1 MASGNLQKGASYKP
15 LAENLDPQTAT
26 LRQIVEAHANTLS
39 ADGKKSFIS
48 SFTGAKAQFAPIFK
62 DYLDRPAVDFVE
74 TFADEESNPLVK
86 VYEKNEKTN
95 ARRDMYS
102 RVGAIEFHIQDQ
114 LQRTGALAEL
124 FPEGMPMATDRVIRP
139 DKPQAKAR
147 RYTFNPGLMGEW
159 LKKLDEYGQKNP
171 QDIGIVKALEAQAHM
186 GLRPG
191 EIMNAPASALR
202 EPEKRSQA
210 WGFFLDT
217 DTPGVKMDENLNVA
231 VGPRT
236 YEIMQQALN
245 VSSANDRNLFVNPD
259 GSPIGKGQMTRVA
272 KLIKVPGI
280 MTDEQTGAK
289 LDSLQEAYDLRRM
302 WVTLALNEFPGQGN
316 RVGAAQGRA
325 VGAVTGGGGAL
336 KEYYSPSPGFYG
348 KEATSVPFTI
358 DEWLFEARVDE
369 LPERMQP
376 PEGQRVSFKTDFT
389 GPSLLP
395 IFEDKDAPIQM
406 GSLEAKTF
414 APKPKTEVIRPATKP
429 VQTSEADRPLVQD
442 GNIDAN
448 ANTASLEADL
458 ESRGLSLNAL
468 LDAGDTAVEKVEEV
482 VKKAAEKIP
491 PSVAKKLPLVGAP
504 FGYQLAKETAED
516 MGLPGPLPEIV
527 GAAGAAAEVVSPI
540 APTDVEDISKGYA
553 GTIQQMEKDRESI
566 LGRARQSRADQL
578 AAQDAGFIDIDRG
591 PEAASANQDQGFLSR

>member
-15 LAENLDPQTAT
+15 LAENLDPQTVT
-26 LRQIVEAHANTLS
+26 LRQLVEAHANTLS

-48 SFTGAKAQFAPIFK
+48 SFTGAKTQFAPIFK

-86 VYEKNEKTN
+86 VFEKNEKVN

-124 FPEGMPMATDRVIRP
+124 FPEGMPLATDRVVRP

-159 LKKLDEYGQKNP
+159 LKKLDEYGQQNP

-191 EIMNAPASALR
+191 EIMNAPASAFTA
-202 EPEKRSQA
+202 PTKRSQA

-217 DTPGVKMDENLNVA
+217 DTPGVKMDENLNIA
-231 VGPRT
+231 IGPRT
-236 YEIMQQALN
+236 YEIMQQALD

-259 GSPIGKGQMTRVA
+259 GSPIGKGEMTRVA
-272 KLIKVPGI
+272 KLIEVPGI
-280 MTDEQTGAK
+280 MTDEQTGKK
-289 LDSLQEAYDLRRM
+289 LNNLQEAYDLRRM

-336 KEYYSPSPGFYG
+336 KEYYSPSRGFYG

-376 PEGQRVSFKTDFT
+376 PEGQRVSYKTDFT
-389 GPSLLP
+389 GSDLLP
-395 IFEDKDAPIQM
+395 TFEDKNAPIQM

-414 APKPKTEVIRPATKP
+414 APKPKAEIIRPTAAPIESSRPEVPQPVSAPEDVTNTLSNDATQKLK
-429 VQTSEADRPLVQD
+429 DD
-442 GNIDAN
+442 G
-448 ANTASLEADL
+448 LYDL
-458 ESRGLSLNAL
+458 IFKKLPGP
-468 LDAGDTAVEKVEEV
+468 
-482 VKKAAEKIP
+482 VKKALGPLGLGLTAATAASTVSEVEAATGSPTLAAVAGASEFGPVGYSDIKDIAAARAEP
-491 PSVAKKLPLVGAP
+491 DP
-504 FGYQLAKETAED
+504 FGITPASR
-516 MGLPGPLPEIV
+516 I
-527 GAAGAAAEVVSPI
+527 AAE
-540 APTDVEDISKGYA
+540 E
-553 GTIQQMEKDRESI
+553 Q
-566 LGRARQSRADQL
+566 
-578 AAQDAGFIDIDRG
+578 AGFIDLGRDRG
-591 PEAASANQDQGFLSR
+591 PEAAPVSQNQGFLSR

>member
-15 LAENLDPQTAT
+15 LAENLDPQTVT
-26 LRQIVEAHANTLS
+26 LRQLVEAHASTLS

-48 SFTGAKAQFAPIFK
+48 SFTGAKTQFAPIFK

-86 VYEKNEKTN
+86 VFEKNEKVN

-124 FPEGMPMATDRVIRP
+124 FPEGMPLATDRVVRP

-202 EPEKRSQA
+202 SPEKRSQA

-217 DTPGVKMDENLNVA
+217 DTPGVKMDENLNIA

-259 GSPIGKGQMTRVA
+259 GSPIGKREMTRVA

-376 PEGQRVSFKTDFT
+376 PEGQRVSYKTDFT
-389 GPSLLP
+389 GSDLRP
-395 IFEDKDAPIQM
+395 IFEDKDAPLQM

-414 APKPKTEVIRPATKP
+414 APKPKTDIIRPTAEP
-429 VQTSEADRPLVQD
+429 IQVSEAEQIRKEERAKLKGPTIENPEPTSFEDLSPELQD
-442 GNIDAN
+442 K
-448 ANTASLEADL
+448 
-458 ESRGLSLNAL
+458 LNK
-468 LDAGDTAVEKVEEV
+468 G
-482 VKKAAEKIP
+482 
-491 PSVAKKLPLVGAP
+491 G
-504 FGYQLAKETAED
+504 F
-516 MGLPGPLPEIV
+516 
-527 GAAGAAAEVVSPI
+527 
-540 APTDVEDISKGYA
+540 DISKF
-553 GTIQQMEKDRESI
+553 
-566 LGRARQSRADQL
+566 LGKTAKAVGLGVAIETARQFIEEPVATAAEIGKEMLLERGLGLGPGAAVGMIMQPTEL
-578 AAQDAGFIDIDRG
+578 ASGELTDEERGFPMEAVRDTGFVDIDRG
-591 PEAASANQDQGFLSR
+591 PEAAPVNQNQGFLSR

>member
-15 LAENLDPQTAT
+15 LAENLDPQTVT
-26 LRQIVEAHANTLS
+26 LRQLVEAHASTLS

-48 SFTGAKAQFAPIFK
+48 SFTGAKNQFAPIFK
-62 DYLDRPAVDFVE
+62 DYLDRPAIDFVE
-74 TFADEESNPLVK
+74 TFADEETNPLVK
-86 VYEKNEKTN
+86 VFEKNEKVN

-114 LQRTGALAEL
+114 LQRTGGLAEL
-124 FPEGMPMATDRVIRP
+124 FPEGMPLATDRVVRP

-159 LKKLDEYGQKNP
+159 LKKLDEYGQQNP

-202 EPEKRSQA
+202 SPEKRSQA

-217 DTPGVKMDENLNVA
+217 DTPGVKMDENLNIA
-231 VGPRT
+231 IGPRT

-259 GSPIGKGQMTRVA
+259 GSPIGKGEMTRVA

-376 PEGQRVSFKTDFT
+376 PEGQRVSYKTDFT
-389 GPSLLP
+389 GSDLRP
-395 IFEDKDAPIQM
+395 IFEDANAPIQM

-414 APKPKTEVIRPATKP
+414 APKPKTDIVRPTAEP
-429 VQTSEADRPLVQD
+429 IQVSEADKPLVQD
-442 GNIDAN
+442 GKIDAN

-458 ESRGLSLNAL
+458 ESRGLNLNAL
-468 LDAGDTAVEKVEEV
+468 LDAGDTVVEKVGEAVEKVV
-482 VKKAAEKIP
+482 EKVP
-491 PSVAKKLPLVGAP
+491 PSVRKKIPLVSAP
-504 FGYQLAKETAED
+504 FGYDIAKKTAED
-516 MGLPGPLPEIV
+516 IGLPGPLPEIV
-527 GAAGAAAEVVSPI
+527 GVAGAVAEVVSPMT
-540 APTDVEDISKGYA
+540 PTDVEDMSKGYA

-566 LGRARQSRADQL
+566 LARARQSRADQL
-578 AAQDAGFIDIDRG
+578 AAQDAGFVDIDRG
-591 PEAASANQDQGFLSR
+591 PEAAPVSQDQGFLSR

>member
-1 MASGNLQKGASYKP
+1 MASGKLQKGATYKQ
-15 LAENLDPQTAT
+15 LAENLDPRTAT
-26 LRQIVEAHANTLS
+26 LRQIIEAHANTLGS
-39 ADGKKSFIS
+39 DTGRKAFLS
-48 SFTGAKAQFAPIFK
+48 SFMGAKNQFAPIFK
-62 DYLDRPAVDFVE
+62 DYLDRPAIDFVE
-74 TFADEESNPLVK
+74 TFADEETNPLVK
-86 VYEKNEKTN
+86 IFEKNKKQST
-95 ARRDMYS
+95 RGQMYS

-124 FPEGMPMATDRVIRP
+124 FPEGMPMATDRVVRP
-139 DKPQAKAR
+139 EKGAAKAR

-202 EPEKRSQA
+202 SPEKRSQA

-217 DTPGVKMDENLNVA
+217 DTPGVKMDENLNIA

-259 GSPIGKGQMTRVA
+259 GSPIGKGEMTRVA
-272 KLIKVPGI
+272 KLIQVPGI
-280 MTDEQTGAK
+280 MTDEQTGKK
-289 LDSLQEAYDLRRM
+289 LNNLQEAYDLRRM

-336 KEYYSPSPGFYG
+336 KEYYSPSAGFYG
-348 KEATSVPFTI
+348 KEATSVPFTV
-358 DEWLFEARVDE
+358 DQWLFEARVDE

-395 IFEDKDAPIQM
+395 VFEDKDAPIQM
-406 GSLEAKTF
+406 GSLEAKTY
-414 APKPKTEVIRPATKP
+414 APKPKTDIIRPTAEP
-429 VQTSEADRPLVQD
+429 IQVSEAEAVAAAPAVKE
-442 GNIDAN
+442 GP
-448 ANTASLEADL
+448 SPELEDDL
-458 ESRGLSLNAL
+458 RRNSLNLSDIIANF
-468 LDAGDTAVEKVEEV
+468 G
-482 VKKAAEKIP
+482 KK
-491 PSVAKKLPLVGAP
+491 GA
-504 FGYQLAKETAED
+504 QI
-516 MGLPGPLPEIV
+516 IV
-527 GAAGAAAEVVSPI
+527 GAIGLETARQIVTEPAAVARDMVIEGALLAAKAPVAVAAAASMAMEP
-540 APTDVEDISKGYA
+540 K
-553 GTIQQMEKDRESI
+553 QMGMSELTGEEPEFTQRDPQP
-566 LGRARQSRADQL
+566 LADAEQE
-578 AAQDAGFIDIDRG
+578 AMRDTGFVNIDRR
-591 PEAASANQDQGFLSR
+591 PEAIPINQDQGASFLDNGR

>member
-15 LAENLDPQTAT
+15 LADNLDPRTAT
-26 LRQIVEAHANTLS
+26 LRQFIEAHADTLGEG
-39 ADGKKSFIS
+39 GKKAFLS
-48 SFTGAKAQFAPIFK
+48 SFTGAKTQFAPIFK
-62 DYLDRPAVDFVE
+62 DYLNRPAVDFVE

-86 VYEKNEKTN
+86 VFEKNEKVN

-114 LQRTGALAEL
+114 LQRAGALTEL
-124 FPEGMPMATDRVIRP
+124 FPEGMPLATDRVVRP

-159 LKKLDEYGQKNP
+159 LKKLDEYGQQNP

-202 EPEKRSQA
+202 SPEKRSQA

-217 DTPGVKMDENLNVA
+217 DTPGVKMDENLNIA

-259 GSPIGKGQMTRVA
+259 GSPIGKGEMTRVA
-272 KLIKVPGI
+272 KQIKVPGI

-369 LPERMQP
+369 LNERMQP
-376 PEGQRVSFKTDFT
+376 PEGQRVSYKTDFT
-389 GPSLLP
+389 GPNLLP
-395 IFEDKDAPIQM
+395 VFEDKDAPIQM

-414 APKPKTEVIRPATKP
+414 APKPKADIIRPTAAPIESSQLEEIRTKEP
-429 VQTSEADRPLVQD
+429 TIENPEPTSLQD
-442 GNIDAN
+442 LSPELQEKLNKGGF
-448 ANTASLEADL
+448 DL
-458 ESRGLSLNAL
+458 EKFLGKSL
-468 LDAGDTAVEKVEEV
+468 KV
-482 VKKAAEKIP
+482 
-491 PSVAKKLPLVGAP
+491 LG
-504 FGYQLAKETAED
+504 
-516 MGLPGPLPEIV
+516 V
-527 GAAGAAAEVVSPI
+527 GAALETARQFVADPVATAGEIGREAVIEGAA
-540 APTDVEDISKGYA
+540 
-553 GTIQQMEKDRESI
+553 
-566 LGRARQSRADQL
+566 L
-578 AAQDAGFIDIDRG
+578 AAKAPMAVAGALPMILESSPAGAGSDVVPQEEQDQVRTDFLARQDAGFVDIDRG
-591 PEAASANQDQGFLSR
+591 PEEATPANSNQGFLSR